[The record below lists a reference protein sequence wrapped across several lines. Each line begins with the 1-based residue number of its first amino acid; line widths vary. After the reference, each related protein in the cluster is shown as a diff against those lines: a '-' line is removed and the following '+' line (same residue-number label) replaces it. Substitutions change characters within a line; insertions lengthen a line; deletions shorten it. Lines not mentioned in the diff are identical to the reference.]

1 MTLKLEDK
9 KKWVKFRKLR
19 LICRICAVLNDRI
32 SEFVDVIR
40 FRFQLYTS
48 DFVYVIRLYKKK
60 LVKNWIFLFQH
71 ILAICRCG
79 KYCKVSGKS
88 SFLSPSFLRMT
99 EHGTLL
105 LDDFTDTP
113 SKIAISRS
121 LSNRFQVYFFVE

>member
-71 ILAICRCG
+71 ILAICRCD